1 MRASPRWRSHDAR
14 YPQLAAYPVLAVRHG
29 APAVN
34 LDTVPP
40 AVAFGYLAGH
50 ANAARFQLMQSARRA
65 THRHLR
71 AEYVRQA
78 RLHHRA
84 VMLHLAKVR
93 HLTP

>member
-1 MRASPRWRSHDAR
+1 M
-14 YPQLAAYPVLAVRHG
+14 
-29 APAVN
+29 N

-40 AVAFGYLAGH
+40 AVAFGYLAGLMH
-50 ANAARFQLMQSARRA
+50 GHRLRLMNAARRA

-84 VMLHLAKVR
+84 AMFHLAKVR
-93 HLTP
+93 HLTR